1 MNYGETKLRY
11 RAPKQSDD
19 NEEISDTD
27 LELYEKKIPAQF
39 GEEYTFKVLF
49 STVDLQ
55 IRSKGQLFRHKM
67 ISKETEPK
75 TCTAL
80 FTPTGTY
87 QKLNLFSIHFFIY
100 LHPRFKGKYGDRQQ
114 HYSLLDKI

>member
-19 NEEISDTD
+19 NDTNV
-27 LELYEKKIPAQF
+27 ELYEKKIPATF
-39 GEEYTFKVLF
+39 EKDYTFKVLF

-55 IRSKGQLFRHKM
+55 IRSQGQLFRHKM
-67 ISKETEPK
+67 MSKETKPK

-80 FTPTGTY
+80 FTPTGT
-87 QKLNLFSIHFFIY
+87 
-100 LHPRFKGKYGDRQQ
+100 
-114 HYSLLDKI
+114 